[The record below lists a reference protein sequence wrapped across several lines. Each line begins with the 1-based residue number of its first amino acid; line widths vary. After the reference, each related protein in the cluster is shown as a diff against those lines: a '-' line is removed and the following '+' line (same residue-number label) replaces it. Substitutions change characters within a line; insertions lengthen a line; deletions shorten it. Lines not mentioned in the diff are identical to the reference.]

1 MNPGPVDRL
10 ICGVRQINGMLQIL
24 DEEKN
29 NPSITLGEIHELFK
43 SKFRIDPA
51 DQRFAFCNQYQY
63 SISLFAFICIPKEE
77 FFDDLDKIQLEGRP
91 DIILE
96 DWGIESPP
104 PLKSLGKLVRY
115 LRNSLVHGD
124 LKITPELNF
133 EFSDKKNK
141 HDETIIFGYKN
152 LEKFCNK
159 LTLWCLTKDV
169 NSDGFIEPLAAENF
183 IKK

>member
-1 MNPGPVDRL
+1 VIPGPVSRL

-24 DEEKN
+24 DAEKN

-43 SKFRIDPA
+43 SKYGIDPA
-51 DQRFAFCNQYQY
+51 DKLFAFCNQYQY
-63 SISLFAFICIPKEE
+63 SISLFAFICILKEE
-77 FFDDLDKIQLEGRP
+77 FFNELDKIHLKDRS

-96 DWGIESPP
+96 DWGIES
-104 PLKSLGKLVRY
+104 LQHIKSLGELVRY
-115 LRNSLVHGD
+115 LRNSIVHNN

-133 EFSDKKNK
+133 EFGDKKNK
-141 HDETIIFGYKN
+141 VNTIIFNHEN
-152 LEKFCNK
+152 LEKFCAK